1 LSTFFWCERWDSNP
15 QNSVFET
22 DTYTYSVTLAQY
34 CLIRPMITSVTAP
47 IINALY
53 VITPVLLN
61 SISTIHM
68 KPTHVTQKH
77 PLSNHSFIIYPQR
90 LVGVLG
96 FEPSQE
102 HSSSAKGIIRPSRVP
117 TPTPLFLY
125 VSFCF
130 MTTFRT
136 MQLAVPVIPQRGF
149 FIVTFFTRL
158 TAFAVHV
165 NVCHHQL
172 RIWCARSDSN

>member
-1 LSTFFWCERWDSNP
+1 MTIWRSFWLLFTFTVVYFPICHFVFWCERWDSNP

-34 CLIRPMITSVTAP
+34 CLIKPMITSDTAP
-47 IINALY
+47 IIIALY

-61 SISTIHM
+61 SISAIHIS
-68 KPTHVTQKH
+68 PTHVTQKH
-77 PLSNHSFIIYPQR
+77 PLSSHSFIIYPQK

-117 TPTPLFLY
+117 TPTPLFGAPAQI
-125 VSFCF
+125 
-130 MTTFRT
+130 RT
-136 MQLAVPVIPQRGF
+136 EDRTVMSRQ
-149 FIVTFFTRL
+149 
-158 TAFAVHV
+158 H
-165 NVCHHQL
+165 
-172 RIWCARSDSN
+172 